1 MKYFGIFNTS
11 GDVQTAIAESSLTK
25 PYVAIVSGA
34 VDYNTVSVSSNYMG
48 TWSDNGEG
56 TYTFHVDET
65 FGFLDNWVDIATATL
80 YTSEETEG
88 SYTIKLKYD
97 ANSQRWTMYFYPD
110 DELTYE
116 FEMSDSWA
124 VGLTVQAGV
133 SDADVQVE
141 FDGDYTFVFY
151 TLSPDYPLTLT
162 TINPVGE

>member
-34 VDYNTVSVSSNYMG
+34 VDYNTVSAPSNYMG

-56 TYTFHVDET
+56 TYTFHIDET
-65 FGFLDNWVDIATATL
+65 LGFQDNWVDIATATL
-80 YTSEETEG
+80 YNSEDTEG

-97 ANSQRWTMYFYPD
+97 TTNQWWVMYFYPD
-110 DELTYE
+110 DGRTHE
-116 FEMSDSWA
+116 FEMSDTWGTS
-124 VGLTVQAGV
+124 LTVQTGV
-133 SDADVQVE
+133 SDSDVQVE
-141 FDGDYTFVFY
+141 FDGDYTFAFY
-151 TLSPDYPLTLT
+151 TSSSDYPLTLT